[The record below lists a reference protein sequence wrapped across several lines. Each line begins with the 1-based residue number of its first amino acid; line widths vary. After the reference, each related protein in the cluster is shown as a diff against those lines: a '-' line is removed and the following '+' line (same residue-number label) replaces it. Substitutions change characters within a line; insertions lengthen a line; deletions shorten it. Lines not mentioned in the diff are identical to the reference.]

1 MKLIKI
7 EQNCT
12 KLTFPFVSHLLEKA
26 LEYTEGEYLLEDIYT
41 ELLNGNLTLWLGC
54 SPEEKKIIFAATTTI
69 LRYPRYNSLLILH
82 IGSENNKFIRHIEDF
97 WKEDT
102 PLTDYIKQNNIKKIE
117 ILGRNGWLKALNKVG
132 FKRSYTALT
141 KKI

>member
-54 SPEEKKIIFAATTTI
+54 SPEEKKMRIEQLWQKA
-69 LRYPRYNSLLILH
+69 RRYN
-82 IGSENNKFIRHIEDF
+82 NKLR
-97 WKEDT
+97 
-102 PLTDYIKQNNIKKIE
+102 L
-117 ILGRNGWLKALNKVG
+117 
-132 FKRSYTALT
+132 
-141 KKI
+141 